1 MITLPSLEPYQTQAV
16 DAAVLHLNTRRSGVL
31 VAPAGSGKTW
41 ICAAIVEA
49 IDCGRVLCL
58 VPTQEIVAQMQ
69 AACELFGVS
78 DRVDVRCYQGR
89 PDAAGYDL
97 LIIDE
102 AHTAA
107 CNTITR
113 ILASADP
120 DAGVLGVTA
129 TPDRPD
135 GEDIRRIIGP
145 IFHVVA
151 RAEVMATGRIVSASV
166 KWYDVPGSIVDEV
179 EGLTEEAAKSCK
191 ERIMRKRI
199 FFAKAKETGL
209 LFKHNWK
216 VLEESRNLW
225 MEICETRN
233 REIKYGFS
241 QTLGVVNHVWRNA
254 KAAELARV
262 AMERGRSVLVL
273 VNTIEQGKGIAGM
286 IGEGAVVG
294 HSGMKNRAGVIGD
307 FRAGIVKC
315 IVGTSLLDVG
325 ADLPIASVL
334 VNAAGGKAEGRTEQR
349 VGRICRAHPDKP
361 PAVCCDFTDRHFFM
375 LSAQAAKRRQ
385 VYRRLGLTEV

>member
-1 MITLPSLEPYQTQAV
+1 MTPLPALEPYQTQAV

-58 VPTQEIVAQMQ
+58 VPTQEIVGQMQ
-69 AACELFGVS
+69 AACILFGVS

-107 CNTITR
+107 CDTITR

-145 IFHVVA
+145 IFHTVA
-151 RAEVMATGRIVSASV
+151 RAEVMRTGRIVSASV

-179 EGLTEEAAKSCK
+179 RHAANRKIRSWMSD
-191 ERIMRKRI
+191 EVQNRILYTC
-199 FFAKAKETGL
+199 AKEMG
-209 LFKHNWK
+209 
-216 VLEESRNLW
+216 
-225 MEICETRN
+225 IC
-233 REIKYGFS
+233 G
-241 QTLGVVNHVWRNA
+241 HVWRNA

-294 HSGMKNRAGVIGD
+294 YSGMKNRAGVIKD
-307 FRAGIVKC
+307 FRAGSVKC

-334 VNAAGGKAEGRTEQR
+334 VNAAGGRAEGRTEQR
-349 VGRICRAHPDKP
+349 VGRICRSHPNKP
-361 PAVCCDFTDRHFFM
+361 PSVCCDFTDNHFFM
-375 LSAQAAKRRQ
+375 LHAQAKKRML
-385 VYRRLGLTEV
+385 VYRRLGLHTL

>member
-1 MITLPSLEPYQTQAV
+1 
-16 DAAVLHLNTRRSGVL
+16 
-31 VAPAGSGKTW
+31 
-41 ICAAIVEA
+41 
-49 IDCGRVLCL
+49 
-58 VPTQEIVAQMQ
+58 
-69 AACELFGVS
+69 
-78 DRVDVRCYQGR
+78 
-89 PDAAGYDL
+89 
-97 LIIDE
+97 
-102 AHTAA
+102 
-107 CNTITR
+107 
-113 ILASADP
+113 LASADP

-145 IFHVVA
+145 IFHTVA
-151 RAEVMATGRIVSASV
+151 RAEVMRTGRIVSASV
-166 KWYDVPGSIVDEV
+166 KWYDVPGAIVDEV
-179 EGLTEEAAKSCK
+179 EGLTQIAAKSRK
-191 ERIMRKRI
+191 ERNMRKRI

-241 QTLGVVNHVWRNA
+241 QKIGVVNHVWRNA

-286 IGEGAVVG
+286 IGDGAVVV
-294 HSGMKNRAGVIGD
+294 HSGMAKRKDTIHAIKDGAIRCGVATTIADQG
-307 FRAGIVKC
+307 
-315 IVGTSLLDVG
+315 L
-325 ADLPIASVL
+325 DLPILSAL
-334 VNAAGGKAEGRTEQR
+334 IMACGGRAESRTEQR

-375 LSAQAAKRRQ
+375 LSAQAAKRRL

>member
-1 MITLPSLEPYQTQAV
+1 LITLPALEPYQTQAV

-58 VPTQEIVAQMQ
+58 VPTQEIVGQMQ
-69 AACELFGVS
+69 AACELFGVAH
-78 DRVDVRCYQGR
+78 RVDVRCYQGR

-107 CNTITR
+107 CDTITR

-145 IFHVVA
+145 IFHTVA

-179 EGLTEEAAKSCK
+179 RHAAN
-191 ERIMRKRI
+191 RKIRSWMSDEVQNRVLYTC
-199 FFAKAKETGL
+199 AKEMG
-209 LFKHNWK
+209 
-216 VLEESRNLW
+216 
-225 MEICETRN
+225 IC
-233 REIKYGFS
+233 G
-241 QTLGVVNHVWRNA
+241 HVWRNA

-286 IGEGAVVG
+286 IGDGAVVV
-294 HSGMKNRAGVIGD
+294 HSGMSKRKDTIQAIKDGTIRCGVATTIADQG
-307 FRAGIVKC
+307 
-315 IVGTSLLDVG
+315 L
-325 ADLPIASVL
+325 DLPILSAL
-334 VNAAGGKAEGRTEQR
+334 IMACGGRAEGRTEQR

-361 PAVCCDFTDRHFFM
+361 AAVCCDFTDRHFFM